1 MSEPSVC
8 KEGKMTKDFWAN
20 LALCVFLGMLVIFG
34 VTKISS
40 ALTPKGL
47 LVGEPRPSAE
57 AVPLLPDVQ
66 LTRYQLGET
75 LERVVEA
82 DFHVLNNSG
91 HDVKNIRILCEFYDD
106 ENNFVDRKWWVLNE
120 VVPSGEE
127 VKISTADRR
136 FVNTRSH
143 SLSCEIA
150 DLQPVRE
157 PFFVLHRAA
166 PKEHGSDEGAAHGGH

>member
-1 MSEPSVC
+1 MSEQSVC

-20 LALCVFLGMLVIFG
+20 LALCVFLGILAIFA

-47 LVGEPRPSAE
+47 LVGEPQPSVKA
-57 AVPLLPDVQ
+57 APLLPDVL

-75 LERVVEA
+75 PDRVVEA
-82 DFHVLNNSG
+82 DFYVQNNSG

-106 ENNFVDRKWWVLNE
+106 GNNFMDRKWWILNE
-120 VVPSGEE
+120 VVPSGRE
-127 VKISTADRR
+127 VRISTADRR
-136 FVNTRSH
+136 YVNTRSH

-150 DLQPVRE
+150 DLQPVEE

-166 PKEHGSDEGAAHGGH
+166 AKSHGSDEGAAHGGH